1 MRERIFEIILFVLDR
16 YIERCCVPIS
26 FYSWQCWG
34 TLVDLQYPVSC
45 SLQASS
51 GIFFKTYA
59 LASRQFRAIK
69 DVTRPPTIHRERCD
83 ERWLCRRPK
92 SSSELALS
100 TSSLPGSSKN
110 ALDSVDSAGDPMAA
124 YLGLDRQPVF
134 ANKLFMAGK
143 VELESL
149 QSVPDVKN
157 QRNKKSLA
165 HINSGL
171 GPGQIYERCLEWL
184 QHPEPPTT
192 LNTICLLSVTTCSR
206 GIFET
211 ETQAYVHG
219 CTAGCLQLEA
229 HSRSTLA
236 CGFYMINDLSP
247 RMRQRCQL
255 HEGKTARL

>member
-1 MRERIFEIILFVLDR
+1 
-16 YIERCCVPIS
+16 
-26 FYSWQCWG
+26 
-34 TLVDLQYPVSC
+34 VDLQYPVSC
-45 SLQASS
+45 SLQTSS
-51 GIFFKTYA
+51 GIFFRTYA
-59 LASRQFRAIK
+59 LASKKFRASK
-69 DVTRPPTIHRERCD
+69 AATRPPNIHWERCV

-171 GPGQIYERCLEWL
+171 GPGQIYECDAEHNMPPARDHLLERNFRNGNTGLRSWL
-184 QHPEPPTT
+184 HRR
-192 LNTICLLSVTTCSR
+192 LSAAR
-206 GIFET
+206 GSLKIDIVV
-211 ETQAYVHG
+211 Y
-219 CTAGCLQLEA
+219 
-229 HSRSTLA
+229 
-236 CGFYMINDLSP
+236 DLSP